1 MIDGEHMPYGPVAVE
16 CVAHMLRVFCAAPPL
31 DIPEEATA

>member
-16 CVAHMLRVFCAAPPL
+16 CVPHMLRVFCGAPLETPG
-31 DIPEEATA
+31 DDNA